1 MLRAF
6 LCLLAL
12 LLASPLSASGPTARK
27 QVESSLRVT
36 GTIVIDTDGKVQSH
50 EIDPRIHLT
59 PELSAF
65 VSQSLT
71 RWRFKPVTV
80 DGRVVRASV
89 PMSFRLVA
97 TRLDDDRFN
106 LRIASTY
113 FGGSHPATDSVRF
126 LKMNPPKY
134 PDGAARVGGK
144 GTAYLLL
151 QIGRDGKV
159 MNVGVE
165 QVNLRVIGPADQ
177 MAALRKLFGNEAARA
192 ARRWTFQPPT
202 TGEDAGRDSWF
213 ARAPVNFLFD
223 HEKMPQP
230 GEWETYIPGPRNTDM
245 PWAHD
250 FLNAADA
257 PDALPDHGLFPLQ
270 QGAKLLAPPAI

>member
-27 QVESSLRVT
+27 QAESSLHVT

-65 VSQSLT
+65 VSQSLA
-71 RWRFKPVTV
+71 RWRFQPVKV
-80 DGRVVRASV
+80 DGRVVRARV
-89 PMSFRLVA
+89 PMSLRLVA
-97 TRLDDDRFN
+97 TRLDDDKFY

-126 LKMNPPKY
+126 LKMSSPKY
-134 PDGAARVGGK
+134 PDAAARAGGK
-144 GTAYLLL
+144 GMVYLLL

-165 QVNLRVIGPADQ
+165 QVNLRVVGPAVQ
-177 MAALRKLFGNEAARA
+177 MDALRKLFGEEAARA

-202 TGEDAGRDSWF
+202 TGEYAGRDTWF
-213 ARAPVNFLFD
+213 ARVPVNFFLSGD
-223 HEKMPQP
+223 KMPQP

-250 FLNAADA
+250 QLKTAGA
-257 PDALPDHGLFPLQ
+257 PDALPDHGVFPLE
-270 QGAKLLAPPAI
+270 QGAKLLAPPAT